1 MGSGSLEGKRVL
13 ITGGGGNLGSHI
25 CERLMGENAK
35 LSVMERRSHSENKLV
50 NLKKCKDVS
59 IFWGD
64 IRNTRDCHQALKEQ
78 DIVIHAAAMGHVPYS
93 VQYPREV
100 WETNVDGT
108 LNILEAARAG
118 GVEKLVYINSS
129 EAYGTAKSIPITEEH
144 GFYPRSPYGA
154 SKGAGELLAH
164 SYHVSYGIKFTAVRL
179 FNLFGPRPLM
189 YAVIPKFIL
198 LALENRPLPVSG
210 SGKQKR
216 DYIYV
221 EDAADAVALVAGSDK
236 LNGEAVNIAS
246 GEPRKII
253 DIAKMIIEITGSKSR
268 IEHGPARPGEVPVLH
283 ADVSKAKRALG
294 WEPRHS
300 FEDGIRKTVEW
311 CVENREFLQPM
322 QVSKSL

>member
-1 MGSGSLEGKRVL
+1 MEGKRVL

-25 CERLMGENAK
+25 AERLMGENAE
-35 LSVMERRSHSENKLV
+35 LSVMERRSHSENKLN
-50 NLKKCKDVS
+50 NLKKCNGIS

-64 IRNTRDCHQALKEQ
+64 IRNTRDCHQALKNQ

-108 LNILEAARAG
+108 FNILEAARAG
-118 GVEKLVYINSS
+118 DVKKFVYINSS
-129 EAYGTAKSIPITEEH
+129 EAYGTVKSLPITEEH

-154 SKGAGELLAH
+154 SKGAGELVAY
-164 SYHVSYGIKFTAVRL
+164 SYHVSYGIKFSAVRL

-198 LALENRPLPVSG
+198 LALEDKPLPVSG
-210 SGKQKR
+210 SGEQKR
-216 DYIYV
+216 DYVFV

-236 LNGEAVNIAS
+236 LDGEAVNIAS
-246 GEPRKII
+246 GKPARIL
-253 DIAKMIIEITGSKSR
+253 DVAKMIIEMTGSKSR
-268 IEHGPARPGEVPVLH
+268 IEHAQPRPGEVPVLH
-283 ADVSKAKRALG
+283 ADVSKAKRVLG

-300 FEDGIRKTVEW
+300 FEQGLRKTVDW
-311 CVENREFLQPM
+311 CVENKEFLQPM